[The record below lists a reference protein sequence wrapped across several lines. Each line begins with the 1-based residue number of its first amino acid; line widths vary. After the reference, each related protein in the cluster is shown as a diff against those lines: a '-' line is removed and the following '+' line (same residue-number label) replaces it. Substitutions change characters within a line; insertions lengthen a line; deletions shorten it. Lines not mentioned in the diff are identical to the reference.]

1 MERNFDEKIVSETII
16 YKMEE
21 VALALMRAEEK
32 NFCLAKVLPYNWR
45 LISIKNENE
54 TYFYYVIVPSPAF
67 NRFILECEYLKVVD
81 KYPEYFSTGNDWQII
96 KAIKEYDKSFFVRDY
111 SDNDFFDYIRGETM
125 AYIFKIE
132 EDNRVSDKIL
142 RLDLCR
148 NIHSGNIFQGG
159 IFHILKHFTLE
170 GYNTLSSFGKE
181 FSVESWREIYHII
194 IQNFFSND
202 FLLEKGN
209 YYEAKSSLKDGHIL
223 RGIYYKNDVAQVYFL
238 DSLRID

>member
-1 MERNFDEKIVSETII
+1 MKFKITPLLLI
-16 YKMEE
+16 
-21 VALALMRAEEK
+21 VALCAIGIYYHLQNRQYAITVFDAFDTVSTINVYSPRDNTKEYEK
-32 NFCLAKVLPYNWR
+32 L
-45 LISIKNENE
+45 
-54 TYFYYVIVPSPAF
+54 
-67 NRFILECEYLKVVD
+67 
-81 KYPEYFSTGNDWQII
+81 
-96 KAIKEYDKSFFVRDY
+96 IKEYDKSFFVRDY

>member
-1 MERNFDEKIVSETII
+1 MERNFDEKIVSEII
-16 YKMEE
+16 IQKMEE
-21 VALALMRAEEK
+21 LALALMRAEEK
-32 NFCLAKVLPYNWR
+32 NFCLAKVHPYNWR
-45 LISIKNENE
+45 LISIKTENE
-54 TYFYYVIVPSPAF
+54 TLSDYIIVPSPAF
-67 NRFILECEYLKVVD
+67 NRFILESEYLKVVD
-81 KYPEYFSTGNDWQII
+81 KYPEYFGTGNDWQII

-111 SDNDFFDYIRGETM
+111 SDKDFFDYIRGETM

-132 EDNRVSDKIL
+132 EYDKISEKIL

-181 FSVESWREIYHII
+181 FLVENWREIYQII
-194 IQNFFSND
+194 IKNFFSNEFIFERD
-202 FLLEKGN
+202 N

-223 RGIYYKNDVAQVYFL
+223 RGIYYKNASAQVYFL
-238 DSLRID
+238 DSLRVD